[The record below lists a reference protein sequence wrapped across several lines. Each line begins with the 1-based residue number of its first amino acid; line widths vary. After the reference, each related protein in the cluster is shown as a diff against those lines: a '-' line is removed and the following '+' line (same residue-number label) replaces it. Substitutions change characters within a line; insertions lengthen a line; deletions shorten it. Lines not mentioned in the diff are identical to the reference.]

1 MFKAWN
7 HKNVNNLLITSYFN
21 DTEVDSY
28 VVLINALTRGGLIL
42 VDSAQIR
49 ILIVLSIL
57 FRNFYVL
64 PKLKA
69 NRDGA
74 GQKCAAGIFLKFGTI
89 TISPHSSDLLR

>member
-1 MFKAWN
+1 ME
-7 HKNVNNLLITSYFN
+7 LLEGVEAIYS
-21 DTEVDSY
+21 
-28 VVLINALTRGGLIL
+28 RGGLIL

-49 ILIVLSIL
+49 ILIVLCIL

-74 GQKCAAGIFLKFGTI
+74 GQKSKA
-89 TISPHSSDLLR
+89 R

>member
-1 MFKAWN
+1 ML
-7 HKNVNNLLITSYFN
+7 V
-21 DTEVDSY
+21 Y
-28 VVLINALTRGGLIL
+28 VRGGLIL

-74 GQKCAAGIFLKFGTI
+74 GQKSKV
-89 TISPHSSDLLR
+89 R